1 MTLDLA
7 RWQLAL
13 TSINHFFFVPV
24 TTGRAGQDQA
34 GMTGAAARARDNQDA

>member
-13 TSINHFFFVPV
+13 TSINHFFVVPV
-24 TTGRAGQDQA
+24 TIGLAFLTALLQTALNRSGKPS
-34 GMTGAAARARDNQDA
+34 MLY